1 MIKTDLIN
9 THRKEKHFIRAKKIP
24 EAFKIIKTVVCFVN
38 DKVILIL
45 IEFSL
50 YDRRPILLIQKQ
62 VIELWGQKETYPQL
76 KFYLKL
82 YFVILNI

>member
-50 YDRRPILLIQKQ
+50 YDKRPILLIQKQ
-62 VIELWGQKETYPQL
+62 VIEL
-76 KFYLKL
+76 
-82 YFVILNI
+82 